1 MTSAGAAAAAPS
13 ARLKKRAAV
22 CTAALRPLTILEPC
36 RTIHTLLDRLVR
48 RPDVRLQLEAEV
60 QIVLR
65 AVLVESPRLI
75 LIQRI
80 VLQRRIIEVHAVEGD
95 REVIVHRVA
104 QSGGQGADRILRERR
119 AAVEAAVERRPI

>member
-48 RPDVRLQLEAEV
+48 RRMDLQLETEIQV
-60 QIVLR
+60 VLGT
-65 AVLVESPRLI
+65 VLVEGPRLI
-75 LIQRI
+75 LVQRI
-80 VLQRRIIEVHAVEGD
+80 VLQGRIVEVHAVERD
-95 REVIVHRVA
+95 REVLVDRVY
-104 QSGGQGADRILRERR
+104 Q
-119 AAVEAAVERRPI
+119 